1 MIKNLTK
8 IFALVVMVSTII
20 SCNGFAQEG
29 QTPTITKTFELN
41 KPGTLHSKSSGGS
54 IEVIAQGSN
63 EVIIQAFVRKNG
75 TVLDQRDPMIK
86 EILEDFEL
94 KFEQE
99 GSEIYAIV
107 KRIDHFNV
115 LKNVGISLKVIVPKE
130 MSCNVS
136 SSGGS
141 VKVDGVNGKHKI
153 SSNGGSVRLENISGY
168 TEAKSSGGNLKMF
181 EAKGEIYVSSSGG
194 GITVENVRGD
204 VHASSSGGGVKL
216 ENINGN
222 IDASSSGGGVTIT
235 GKAGN
240 VKAKS
245 SGGGVHADI
254 YDLNKSLYLQSS
266 GGGVSAN
273 IRNGDKLGLDLDL
286 RAGKVNVNLKNFSG
300 TAEKNRVNGSMN
312 GGGIPVYMH
321 ASGGNVNLEFHD

>member
-8 IFALVVMVSTII
+8 IFALVVMAGTFL

-29 QTPTITKTFELN
+29 QTPTITKTFKLD
-41 KPGTLHSKSSGGS
+41 KPGTLYSKSSGGS
-54 IEVIAQGSN
+54 IEVVATNSN
-63 EVIIQAFVRKNG
+63 EVIIQAFVRKNS
-75 TVLDQRDPMIK
+75 TVLDRKDPMVK

-99 GSEIYAIV
+99 GTEIYAIV
-107 KRIDHFNV
+107 KRVDHFNV
-115 LKNVGISLKVIVPKE
+115 WKNVGISLKVIVPKE

-141 VKVDGVNGKHKI
+141 VKVDGVDGKHKI
-153 SSNGGSVRLENISGY
+153 SSSGGSVRLENISGY
-168 TEAKSSGGNLKMF
+168 TEAKSSGGSLKVF

-194 GITVENVRGD
+194 GVTVENVQGD

-216 ENINGN
+216 NNIHGDV
-222 IDASSSGGGVTIT
+222 DASSSGGGVSIT
-235 GKAGN
+235 GKAEN

-266 GGGVSAN
+266 GGGVSAT
-273 IRNGDKLGLDLDL
+273 IHDGDKLGLDLDL

-300 TAEKNRVNGSMN
+300 SAEKNRVNGSMN

-321 ASGGNVNLEFHD
+321 ASGGNVNLQFND